1 MKNIKRLL
9 FLMIAFTTMSSTCE
23 SEPVEEECECTI
35 EGVKQIS
42 TDGGVTWLYSGMDGR
57 TGMLFPCTFDGI
69 ATNQE
74 TDQNGTMYQT
84 VWNCKD

>member
-1 MKNIKRLL
+1 MKSIKLIL
-9 FLMIAFTTMSSTCE
+9 FAFLTFTLMSASCE
-23 SEPVEEECECTI
+23 PEPVEEECECVI

-57 TGMLFPCTFDGI
+57 TGMLFPCTFDGV

-84 VWNCKD
+84 VWNCKE